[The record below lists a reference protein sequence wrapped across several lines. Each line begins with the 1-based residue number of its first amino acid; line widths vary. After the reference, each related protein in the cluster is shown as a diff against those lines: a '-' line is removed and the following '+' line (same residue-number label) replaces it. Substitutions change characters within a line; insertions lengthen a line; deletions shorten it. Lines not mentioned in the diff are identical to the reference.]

1 MTDFHTHILPM
12 IDDGSQSID
21 ESMKMLDMMSKGGIE
36 RAIATPHFY
45 ADNNSVEEFLKKR
58 NETFDNLKSNLKG
71 NTPKILLGAEVRY
84 YEGITALED
93 LKKLCVEGTELLLLE
108 MPFSKWSSYAVN
120 ELIALS
126 SGGAFTVV
134 LAHIERYLHF
144 LEKSLLEFLLQ
155 SGILLQMNSSEFLK
169 FFSKKRAL
177 SLLKKQ
183 KIHFLGSDCHNLTTR
198 QPDLFKAYDVIEK
211 KLSKEF
217 LKDFENY
224 GNSFFVKI

>member
-1 MTDFHTHILPM
+1 
-12 IDDGSQSID
+12 
-21 ESMKMLDMMSKGGIE
+21 
-36 RAIATPHFY
+36 
-45 ADNNSVEEFLKKR
+45 
-58 NETFDNLKSNLKG
+58 
-71 NTPKILLGAEVRY
+71 
-84 YEGITALED
+84 
-93 LKKLCVEGTELLLLE
+93 
-108 MPFSKWSSYAVN
+108 
-120 ELIALS
+120 
-126 SGGAFTVV
+126 
-134 LAHIERYLHF
+134 
-144 LEKSLLEFLLQ
+144 
-155 SGILLQMNSSEFLK
+155 MNSSEFLK